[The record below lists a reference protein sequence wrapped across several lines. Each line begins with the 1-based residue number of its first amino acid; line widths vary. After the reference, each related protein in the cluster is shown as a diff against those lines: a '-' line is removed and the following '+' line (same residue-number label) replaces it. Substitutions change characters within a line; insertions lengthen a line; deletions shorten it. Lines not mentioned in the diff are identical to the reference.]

1 MSTVKW
7 KLDPSH
13 SEVEFK
19 VKHLMIANVSGSFR
33 EFDVAAESDDERFND
48 PKVTFTA
55 KTASIDTKNEQRD
68 AHLKSADFFDAESFP
83 EIRFVSTWAHNHDA
97 EGNFDLTGN
106 LTIRDVTKEVTFK
119 VEFGGVGKDPWG
131 NSKAGFSVSGRINR
145 ADFGLTWNAALE
157 SGGVLVSDEIR
168 IACEI
173 QLVQSA

>member
-7 KLDPSH
+7 KLDPAH

-19 VKHLMIANVSGSFR
+19 VKHLMIANVTGSFN

-68 AHLKSADFFDAESFP
+68 AHLKSADFFDAENFP
-83 EIRFVSTWAHNHDA
+83 EIRFVSTRAHNHDA
-97 EGNFDLTGN
+97 EGSFDMTGN
-106 LTIRDVTKEVTFK
+106 LTIRDMTREVTVR

-131 NSKAGFSVSGRINR
+131 NSKAGFSVNGRINR

-157 SGGVLVSDEIR
+157 SGGVLVSEEIR

-173 QLVQSA
+173 QLVQTA

>member
-68 AHLKSADFFDAESFP
+68 AHLKSADFFDAENFP
-83 EIRFVSTWAHNHDA
+83 EIRFVSTWAHNHGA

-106 LTIRDVTKEVTFK
+106 LTIREVTKEVTLK

-131 NSKAGFSVSGRINR
+131 NSKAGFSVTARINR

-157 SGGVLVSDEIR
+157 SGGVLVSEEIR

-173 QLVQSA
+173 QLVQTT

>member
-1 MSTVKW
+1 MSTAKW
-7 KLDPSH
+7 KLDPTH

-33 EFDVAAESDDERFND
+33 EFDVEAESDDERFND

-55 KTASIDTKNEQRD
+55 KSASIDTKNEQRD
-68 AHLKSADFFDAESFP
+68 AHLKSADFFDAEKFP
-83 EIRFVSTWAHNHDA
+83 EIRFVSTRAHNHDA
-97 EGNFDLTGN
+97 DGGFDLTGQ
-106 LTIRDVTKEVTFK
+106 LTIRDVTREVTVR

-131 NSKAGFSVSGRINR
+131 NSKAGFSVTGRINR

-157 SGGVLVSDEIR
+157 SGGVLVSEEIR

-173 QLVQSA
+173 QLLRSA